1 MKKYL
6 HLIFIAIGIISCLIM
21 MNVGNANLNVA
32 NEMKESYYELEF
44 YNEVYKGIAR
54 SYSLYGYTMIFS
66 GLLVGALF
74 LALGLIL
81 KKLNEIIAL
90 KKSDA
95 QTASQTPQTEST
107 SDSLK

>member
-1 MKKYL
+1 MKRYL
-6 HLIFIAIGIISCLIM
+6 HFIFIAIGVISCLIM

-32 NEMKESYYELEF
+32 DEMKESYYELEF

-81 KKLNEIIAL
+81 KKLNEIIAF
-90 KKSDA
+90 KKMDA
-95 QTASQTPQTEST
+95 QIASQTPQTETASN
-107 SDSLK
+107 SQK